1 MDNCVKKN
9 KNWHLLTFISLL
21 IARYVFE
28 EVKLGFYVVGHTH
41 EDIDGCFGYLSKK
54 LKEENN
60 YILVDL
66 MRAFMISHENPF
78 ILQLIHEI
86 PDFKSWVL
94 GCLKDGPKTLV
105 GHIDMHLFRF
115 FVDSSGWLMMQ
126 YKVSPTNPV
135 WSSINGFQIKLWKIN
150 SNNSPKLFTRVP
162 SLVLYYPIWGN
173 DASRLMEKEKFI
185 SSRLS
190 KYMDFY
196 KVGIT

>member
-21 IARYVFE
+21 IVRDVFE

-94 GCLKDGPKTLV
+94 GCLKDGTKMLV

-126 YKVSPTNPV
+126 YKVSP
-135 WSSINGFQIKLWKIN
+135 QI
-150 SNNSPKLFTRVP
+150 LFRVQ
-162 SLVLYYPIWGN
+162 
-173 DASRLMEKEKFI
+173 
-185 SSRLS
+185 
-190 KYMDFY
+190 
-196 KVGIT
+196 